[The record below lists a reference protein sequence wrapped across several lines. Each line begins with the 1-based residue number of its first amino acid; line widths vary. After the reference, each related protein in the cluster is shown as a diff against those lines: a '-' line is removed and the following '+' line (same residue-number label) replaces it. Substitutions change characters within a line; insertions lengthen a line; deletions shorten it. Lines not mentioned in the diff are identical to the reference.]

1 MNSQL
6 EHVRQ
11 LMSLALGDEKH
22 GSSTSSTVDVL
33 WVLYDRVMQYDPAN
47 PHSEERDRFVLSKGH
62 GCVSFYAILADKGF
76 FPVSTLKTFMQWDSM
91 LGSHPDRNLV
101 PGTEASTGSL
111 GHGFPMAL
119 GMACALRIKQNPR
132 RVFVLIGDGEC
143 NEGTVWEAVLLAA
156 NQHLANLTC
165 IVVNNFSSSQKLGDI
180 ATKFAAFGWAT
191 TTVDGRDHEQ
201 LYQALTRHDAERPS
215 VVVAEIRD

>member
-47 PHSEERDRFVLSKGH
+47 SHSEERDRFVLSKGH

-76 FPVSTLKTFMQWDSM
+76 FPVSTLKTFMQWDSI

-101 PGTEASTGSL
+101 PGAEASTGSL

-119 GMACALRIKQNPR
+119 GIALALRIKHNPR

-143 NEGTVWEAVLLAA
+143 NEGTVWESVLLAA

-165 IVVNNFSSSQKLGDI
+165 IVINNFSSSQQLGDI
-180 ATKFAAFGWAT
+180 AAKFAAFGWAT
-191 TTVDGRDHEQ
+191 TTVNGRDHEQ
-201 LYQALTRHDAERPS
+201 LYEAFTRCDAERPS